1 MLIGFVPCMFAKLIC
16 GVFVGAERWVIGIAM
31 MARGEFAYLV
41 AQEAHNLGF
50 LTDMEYAVVV
60 WALLWAT
67 MITPLVFKY
76 VLASYV
82 EEKFKLEHSR
92 SDRIGGDHDMGKA
105 FMMHISSA
113 SQQGLVKNLTQAMH
127 EVGMDVLSAHIENKD
142 GHSNG
147 TFEVIPKASEVYS
160 AKYDRAQIEADP
172 HRFLKFQ
179 MATDFDDNKLDE
191 IAHHLEESIGD
202 GENPCVVIFEPV
214 VGEAPKVFEK
224 RDSKVAGSLTILDA
238 GKLKELSELEDKSN
252 NNEVSIC

>member
-1 MLIGFVPCMFAKLIC
+1 
-16 GVFVGAERWVIGIAM
+16 M

-41 AQEAHNLGF
+41 AQEAHALER
-50 LTDMEYAVVV
+50 LTEMEYAVVV

-67 MITPLVFKY
+67 MVTPIVFKY
-76 VLASYV
+76 VLAAYV
-82 EEKFKLEHSR
+82 EDKFRLEHSR
-92 SDRIGGDHDMGKA
+92 STRIGGNEDMGKS

-127 EVGMDVLSAHIENKD
+127 EVGMDVLSANIENKD

-179 MATDFDDNKLDE
+179 MATDFDDDKLDE

-202 GENPCVVIFEPV
+202 GENPCVVVFEPV
-214 VGEAPKVFEK
+214 IGDAPKVFEK
-224 RDSKVAGSLTILDA
+224 RDSKVAGSI
-238 GKLKELSELEDKSN
+238 KIMSEEMLADNTANTDDSSLCKNTSL
-252 NNEVSIC
+252 C